1 MPSLTEMTDLI
12 GRHAQADG
20 IHATAIDR
28 LSLIRSSGP
37 SLPKPGLYQPSFCLI
52 ASGAKRIAVG
62 DRVYNYD
69 ASRYLIVTVDLPV
82 LGHVI
87 EATPETPYLSF
98 RLDLDPVT
106 LGQLMIECGVS
117 APPPGFSPGLVVHD
131 ADPALLDAAV
141 RLLRLLD
148 TPADVGVLAPL
159 AEREI
164 LYRLLTGEE
173 GLVLRHIATMHSR
186 LAQVGRAISWI
197 KQHFRAPFSV
207 EAVAREAGMSASALH
222 EHFKAVTAMS
232 PLQYQK
238 QLRLQEARW
247 LMLGQALDAASAG
260 FQVGY
265 ESPSQFSREYRRLFG
280 LPPARDMERLRAN
293 PELMP
298 A

>member
-1 MPSLTEMTDLI
+1 MDTLSEMAGLI
-12 GRHAQADG
+12 ARHAPVDG
-20 IHATAIDR
+20 IHATPVDR
-28 LSLIRSSGP
+28 LTLIRSSGP
-37 SLPKPGLYQPSFCLI
+37 SLPSPGIYQPSLCLV
-52 ASGAKRIAVG
+52 ASGAKRVTLG
-62 DRVYNYD
+62 DRIYCYD

-87 EATPETPYLSF
+87 EATPDAPYLCV
-98 RLDLDPVT
+98 RLDLDLVT

-117 APPPGFSPGLVVHD
+117 APPPGFAPGLVVHD

-148 TPADVGVLAPL
+148 RPGDIGVLAPL

-173 GLVLRHIATMHSR
+173 GLVLRHIATMQSR
-186 LAQVGRAISWI
+186 LAQVSRAITWI
-197 KQHFRAPFSV
+197 KRHFRTPFSV
-207 EAVAREAGMSASALH
+207 EAVAREAGMSPSALH
-222 EHFKAVTAMS
+222 AHFKAVTAMS

-238 QLRLQEARW
+238 QMRLQEARR

-260 FQVGY
+260 FEVGY

-280 LPPARDMERLRAN
+280 LPPSRDIVRLRAH

>member
-1 MPSLTEMTDLI
+1 MTSLFEMAGI
-12 GRHAQADG
+12 VARHAPADG
-20 IHATAIDR
+20 FHGTPIER

-37 SLPKPGLYQPSFCLI
+37 SLPSPGIYQPSLCLV
-52 ASGAKRIAVG
+52 ASGAKRVTLG
-62 DRVYNYD
+62 DRIYCYD

-87 EATPETPYLSF
+87 EATPEVPYLCV
-98 RLDLDPVT
+98 RLDLDLVT
-106 LGQLMIECGVS
+106 LGQLMIDCGVS
-117 APPPGFSPGLVVHD
+117 APPPGFAPGLVVHD

-148 TPADVGVLAPL
+148 APGDIGVLAPL

-186 LAQVGRAISWI
+186 LAQVSRAITWI
-197 KQHFRAPFSV
+197 KRHFRAPFSI
-207 EAVAREAGMSASALH
+207 EAVAREAGMSPSALH

-238 QLRLQEARW
+238 QMRLQEARR

-260 FQVGY
+260 FEVGY

-280 LPPARDMERLRAN
+280 LPPASDMVRLRAH